1 MAKTNDCWGIEVGVS
16 ALKAIRLVK
25 AGGEVDIADY
35 EIIPHKQVLTAPDL
49 NVDEAIQLALDALK
63 NKHDLSKS
71 KVVVS
76 VPGNKA
82 FARFAKLPPVEPKKV
97 LDIVRFEAVQQIP
110 FPIQQ
115 VEWDYQVFQQE
126 DSPDVEVGIFAI
138 TKERVAAFLRN
149 FRAVGIDVDE
159 ITLSPV
165 AVFNAFANEGV
176 ADDPERGTMIMDIGG
191 VSTDLIIVERGTIWL
206 RTLPIGGANFTEAL
220 SKAFK
225 LSHRKAEKLKQE
237 AATSKYARQIFQA
250 MRPVF
255 SDLVQEVQ
263 KSLGY
268 YQSLNRESNVTRVI
282 GLGSTFRLPG
292 LAKFLKQQLQ
302 MDVSRSG
309 AFGKIAVEGKREA
322 DFADNALNLATAYG
336 LALQGLSESKVTCN
350 LLPSHLLQARMWRAK
365 QPWFAAAAACL
376 VVAAGLSVLS
386 LMSTRSAWEQRAQ
399 QVDAQFSTVVSRAST
414 LQQQWNELQGAND
427 PRRRIEN
434 IRGILDYR
442 EVWAGVLRD
451 ISRALSTYEL
461 DPVLF
466 EADYAA
472 IDRLDPDQKRRM
484 FIESVQAT
492 FQPGGSGEQSGIGD
506 YQAPESFWP
515 DEQSDESAIQAPRFT
530 IRVEGFVPGNEGEV
544 SRFITAGFIR
554 WLEEH
559 TDRPDRPYTLDVPRD
574 VLSVSRRERP
584 EEADRTDGG
593 DRGDRRRTGRRDFDA
608 NDRGRRGRGVPGEE
622 APTRVEAPTT
632 WDEINALLPENPM
645 QQYFEREQ
653 EVWNFTVTWDVR
665 LRPPEEARRT
675 VNATPADDA
684 SPPAAEP
691 DAGPEAETSDG
702 ASASRPAAIPRS
714 VDPLEARS

>member
-16 ALKAIRLVK
+16 ALKAIRLSKV
-25 AGGEVDIADY
+25 AGEVSVTDY
-35 EIIPHKQVLTAPDL
+35 EIIPHKQVLTTPDL

-63 NKHDLSKS
+63 SKHDLAKS
-71 KVVVS
+71 KVVVA

-82 FARFAKLPPVEPKKV
+82 FARFAKLPPVEPKKI

-165 AVFNAFANEGV
+165 SVFNAFANEGV
-176 ADDPERGTMIMDIGG
+176 ADDPEQGTMIMDIGG
-191 VSTDLIIVERGTIWL
+191 MSTDLIIVERGTIWL

-225 LSHRKAEKLKQE
+225 LSHRKAEKLKRE

-268 YQSLNRESNVTRVI
+268 YQSLNRDSNVTRVV

-292 LAKFLKQQLQ
+292 LTKFLKQQLQ
-302 MDVSRSG
+302 MDVSRAG
-309 AFGKIAVEGKREA
+309 KFEKIAVEGKREA

-336 LALQGLSESKVTCN
+336 LALQGLGEGKVNCN

-376 VVAAGLSVLS
+376 VVAAGVALFS
-386 LMSTRSAWEQRAQ
+386 LFETRSSWAERAEQTDQRF
-399 QVDAQFSTVVSRAST
+399 DSVVSEAQGFER
-414 LQQQWNELQGAND
+414 QWNEIQQAND

-434 IRGILDYR
+434 VRGILDYR
-442 EVWAGVLRD
+442 NVWTGVLRD
-451 ISRALSTYEL
+451 ISQAVSTYEL
-461 DPVLF
+461 DPVLL
-466 EADYAA
+466 EADYDA
-472 IDRLDPDQKRRM
+472 IDLLDPQQKRRM
-484 FIESVQAT
+484 FIESVRAT
-492 FQPGGSGEQSGIGD
+492 YHPGGTGETSGIGD
-506 YQAPESFWP
+506 YQNPEEFWP
-515 DEQSDESAIQAPRFT
+515 SENTASEATQPPRFT
-530 IRVEGFVPGNEGEV
+530 IRVEGFVAGNESEV
-544 SRFITAGFIR
+544 SRFITAGFID
-554 WLEEH
+554 WLEQN
-559 TDRPDRPYTLDVPRD
+559 TDRPGRPYTIDVPGD
-574 VLSVSRRERP
+574 VLSVSQRDMP
-584 EEADRTDGG
+584 DRDPAGQS
-593 DRGDRRRTGRRDFDA
+593 GR
-608 NDRGRRGRGVPGEE
+608 
-622 APTRVEAPTT
+622 PTT
-632 WDEINALLPENPM
+632 TRPPGNNAFPGRPGVGRPRSNETTRREINAPTSWDQIAEFLPESPTFRYLD
-645 QQYFEREQ
+645 QQPVQ
-653 EVWNFTVTWDVR
+653 NFVVTWNVR
-665 LRPPEEARRT
+665 LRPPEQARMT
-675 VNATPADDA
+675 ITAATSDRE
-684 SPPAAEP
+684 EP
-691 DAGPEAETSDG
+691 TPEPEEAETPDAEPTG
-702 ASASRPAAIPRS
+702 GPAASGSGPATPDDRQ
-714 VDPLEARS
+714 EARS